1 MFRVDTQHGGKRKP
15 VSKATRKSA
24 SKATRKSG
32 RKSASKSTRKSAS
45 KATRKSPPKRKSA
58 SKATRKSP
66 PKRKSASKA
75 TRKSGRKS
83 GRKCICKSGC
93 KCCSKSGCKSSQR
106 GGGRGG
112 QGRKVTA
119 LTNDRSHDF
128 ANPRQTASP
137 FYLPRSGYSQGVAD
151 HLQPGINAREALGR
165 NMAETRQMIDN
176 DCGWIK
182 GSGLDPLE
190 SARLEADC
198 ARNVKERIDNK
209 FNRPDHRDQINT
221 FDPRTHTPA
230 QWERNKTAL
239 RRVGSATATV
249 GRGVLDYAVA
259 PVARATYNY
268 GVKPLA
274 SETGRRVRKSVE
286 RGTQRA
292 KTAARSHINRTV
304 DRGGGSDFEY

>member
-1 MFRVDTQHGGKRKP
+1 
-15 VSKATRKSA
+15 
-24 SKATRKSG
+24 
-32 RKSASKSTRKSAS
+32 
-45 KATRKSPPKRKSA
+45 
-58 SKATRKSP
+58 
-66 PKRKSASKA
+66 
-75 TRKSGRKS
+75 
-83 GRKCICKSGC
+83 
-93 KCCSKSGCKSSQR
+93 
-106 GGGRGG
+106 
-112 QGRKVTA
+112 
-119 LTNDRSHDF
+119 
-128 ANPRQTASP
+128 
-137 FYLPRSGYSQGVAD
+137 
-151 HLQPGINAREALGR
+151 
-165 NMAETRQMIDN
+165 MAETRQMIDN